1 MDSLQWDQC
10 YRGKKGISVD
20 TLLHSRYQKSA
31 VLIVGVVILALAM
44 IASVLYGIQNF
55 RMATAIEAYTSF
67 NGSNEHLIIQNT
79 RIPRA
84 ITAAFVGGSLA
95 VAGALLQAL
104 TRNPLAST
112 SEFGINAGAAMMIV
126 IALFLF
132 GSIFT
137 FTQLMWVGFV
147 GAGLTAMIVYLL
159 GSAGRGGMSP
169 VKVTLAGAAVA
180 AFASSLTSL
189 FMLIDNKTLEEAL
202 YWLIGSV
209 SGRDLRHALM
219 ILPYLVCGWIC
230 AGLMAG
236 SLNLMSLGDD
246 VAKSLGQKI
255 VWVKAGIV
263 VVVVLLAG
271 GSVALTGPIGFV
283 GIIIP
288 HICRFL
294 VGFDHRWII
303 PYSIV
308 LGAIFLVMA
317 DLVSRFLLMPEEV
330 PVGVATAVIG
340 VPFVIS
346 IVRRR
351 AHE

>member
-1 MDSLQWDQC
+1 MGLESLL
-10 YRGKKGISVD
+10 S
-20 TLLHSRYQKSA
+20 SRYQKSA
-31 VLIVGVVILALAM
+31 VLVAGVFVLVLAM
-44 IASVLYGIQNF
+44 IASVLYGLQNF
-55 RMATAIEAYTSF
+55 RMATAIEAYTGF
-67 NGSNEHLIIQNT
+67 NGSSEHVIILHT
-79 RIPRA
+79 RVPRA

-104 TRNPLAST
+104 TRNPLASP
-112 SEFGINAGAAMMIV
+112 SVFGINSGAALMIV
-126 IALFLF
+126 LALYFF
-132 GSIFT
+132 GTMFSFT
-137 FTQLMWVGFV
+137 ELMWVGFT
-147 GAGLTAMIVYLL
+147 GAGLTAMMVYLL
-159 GSAGRGGMSP
+159 GSAERGGMSP
-169 VKVTLAGAAVA
+169 VKVTLSGAAVA

-189 FMLIDNKTLEEAL
+189 LMLVDNKTLEEAL

-219 ILPYLVCGWIC
+219 IVPYLICGWVC

-255 VWVKAGIV
+255 VWVKIGIV
-263 VVVVLLAG
+263 AVVVLLAG

-288 HICRFL
+288 HMCRYL
-294 VGFDHRWII
+294 VGFDHRWIV

-308 LGAIFLVMA
+308 LGGIFLVLA
-317 DLVSRFLLMPEEV
+317 DLISRFLLMPEEV

-340 VPFVIS
+340 VPFVIA